1 MVIVDLKDLIKEERR
16 RYFKEWRDKNK
27 DKVRKHNERYWRN
40 RAKKLAN
47 EKASK
52 EKGGAQ

>member
-40 RAKKLAN
+40 RAKKIAD
-47 EKASK
+47 KK
-52 EKGGAQ
+52 DDKDKRG